1 MADYDLPP
9 PQSATAIMAEDATLK
24 DKKGGKDMDEDLR
37 WARNR
42 TGWAPQFLTEKQEGE
57 DAEGTLL
64 DHQTFLEGRLPDK
77 FFGGLY
83 TPALVCRCGANGY
96 APQIGTTMLG
106 LSCSPA

>member
-1 MADYDLPP
+1 
-9 PQSATAIMAEDATLK
+9 MAEDATLK
-24 DKKGGKDMDEDLR
+24 EKKGGKEMDEDLR

-42 TGWAPQFLTEKQEGE
+42 TGWAPTFITEKLAGE

-64 DHQTFLEGRLPDK
+64 DHQTFLEGRLSDK
-77 FFGGLY
+77 LFGGLY
-83 TPALVCRCGANGY
+83 TPTLVCRCGADRD